1 MSKIA
6 RLYKIRRDAMESK
19 QEEKKQG
26 VPAKSDLF
34 RNTFRSKMPLT
45 DDYVFHAVFGRDT
58 EESRAALIEIL
69 NIILGRKAD
78 PIRAIVIKNPI
89 ETPEREEDKESVMD
103 VRAETESGELL
114 DIEMQ
119 AGKLRFYRN
128 RALFYGGRLVN
139 SSLQFSED
147 YDKMKKSIV
156 ISIINGKIF
165 PVLIGCHNIFEVRER
180 ESGLLL
186 CDRLE
191 FHFLEL
197 GKVDGRKPVSALTE
211 IERLGAY
218 LKFAS
223 VENRQDYVQQI
234 LSEEDMDMTE
244 NAYRKVTEDEL
255 EYERRE
261 ARFKYQLQR
270 NTELHEAREQ
280 GRSEG
285 ETIGLEK
292 GAAQTKRE
300 IARNF
305 KASGI
310 SADVIAKNTGLAE
323 EEIEKL

>member
-1 MSKIA
+1 M
-6 RLYKIRRDAMESK
+6 K
-19 QEEKKQG
+19 QQASPKNI
-26 VPAKSDLF
+26 DLF
-34 RNTFRSKMPLT
+34 KNTFRASMPLT

-69 NIILGRKAD
+69 NIILERKQD

-89 ETPEREEDKESVMD
+89 EIPEREADKESVMD
-103 VRAETESGELL
+103 IRAETESRELL

-119 AGKLRFYRN
+119 AGDLKFYQN

-139 SSLQFSED
+139 SALQVGEN

-156 ISIINGKIF
+156 ISITSGRLF
-165 PVLIGCHNIFEVRER
+165 PSLAGCHNIFEMRDRER
-180 ESGLLL
+180 GLLL

-191 FHFLEL
+191 LHFLEL
-197 GKVDGRKPVSALTE
+197 SKIDGRKPVSALTE

-223 VENRQDYVQQI
+223 VEDRQDYVKQI
-234 LSEEDMDMTE
+234 LSSEDIAMTE

-261 ARFKYQLQR
+261 SRFRYQLQR
-270 NTELHEAREQ
+270 NTELSVARKEGLEQ

-285 ETIGLEK
+285 EAIGLEK
-292 GAAQTKRE
+292 GAAQKQRE
-300 IARNF
+300 IARNMKNKQLDF
-305 KASGI
+305 A
-310 SADVIAKNTGLAE
+310 VIAEITGLSTA
-323 EEIEKL
+323 EIEKL

>member
-1 MSKIA
+1 M
-6 RLYKIRRDAMESK
+6 K
-19 QEEKKQG
+19 QQASPKNI
-26 VPAKSDLF
+26 DLF
-34 RNTFRSKMPLT
+34 KNTFRASMPLT

-69 NIILGRKAD
+69 NIILERKQD

-89 ETPEREEDKESVMD
+89 DIPEREADKESVMD
-103 VRAETESGELL
+103 IRAETESRELL

-119 AGKLRFYRN
+119 AGDLKFYQN

-139 SSLQFSED
+139 SALQVGEN

-156 ISIINGKIF
+156 ISITSGRLF
-165 PVLIGCHNIFEVRER
+165 PSLAGCHNIFEMRDRER
-180 ESGLLL
+180 GLLL

-191 FHFLEL
+191 LHFLEL
-197 GKVDGRKPVSALTE
+197 SKIDGRKPVSALTE

-223 VENRQDYVQQI
+223 VEDRQDYVKQI
-234 LSEEDMDMTE
+234 LSSEDIAMTE

-261 ARFKYQLQR
+261 SRFRYQLQR
-270 NTELHEAREQ
+270 NTELSVARKEGLEQ

-285 ETIGLEK
+285 EAIGLEK
-292 GAAQTKRE
+292 GAAQKQRE
-300 IARNF
+300 IARNMKNKQLDF
-305 KASGI
+305 A
-310 SADVIAKNTGLAE
+310 VIAEITGLSTA
-323 EEIEKL
+323 EIEKL

>member
-1 MSKIA
+1 M
-6 RLYKIRRDAMESK
+6 K
-19 QEEKKQG
+19 QQTPPENI
-26 VPAKSDLF
+26 DLF
-34 RNTFRSKMPLT
+34 KNTFRASMPLT

-69 NIILGRKAD
+69 NIILERKQD

-89 ETPEREEDKESVMD
+89 EIPDREADKESVMD
-103 VRAETESGELL
+103 IRAETESGELL

-119 AGKLRFYRN
+119 AGDLQFYQN

-139 SSLQFSED
+139 SALQVGEN
-147 YDKMKKSIV
+147 YDRMKKSIV
-156 ISIINGKIF
+156 ISITKGRLF
-165 PVLIGCHNIFEVRER
+165 PSLEDCHNIFEVRDR
-180 ESGLLL
+180 KRGLLL

-191 FHFLEL
+191 LHFLEL
-197 GKVDGRKPVSALTE
+197 CKIDDQKPVHALTE

-218 LKFAS
+218 LKFANI
-223 VENRQDYVQQI
+223 ENRQDYVKQI
-234 LSEEDMDMTE
+234 LSSEDIAMTE

-270 NTELHEAREQ
+270 NTELYVARNEGLSEGEAIGLKK

-285 ETIGLEK
+285 LVE
-292 GAAQTKRE
+292 GAAQKQRE
-300 IARNF
+300 IAKNL
-305 KASGI
+305 KHAGI
-310 SADVIAKNTGLAE
+310 PIAVIAENTGLTA